1 VNTNCLDII
10 RTAIEGLSDEQV
22 HLIIESVVGG
32 FVGGMIDDIHARK
45 DDIVAEVVT
54 NIVGHIAAAAQQA
67 QLRDVAVTAAKIGA
81 PSSNIDAAL
90 ADLQGAHVG
99 QSKAASSTAQDAV
112 RHTCEACGREGTRR
126 YTKTETGWRCAPSS
140 AKKCARQ
147 AAHRPVAIVD
157 PRFTHRGSRDLAGTG
172 GIQAGV
178 TSTVPAAATVAVRAR
193 GAFGA
198 PGAEQRSKE
207 TTVAAKRSQ
216 DAGAVATARC
226 QDCHRG
232 WTLTGTDLRR
242 AVEAHELEKG
252 HIVDVFDDVE
262 GGAA

>member
-1 VNTNCLDII
+1 MNTNCLNII
-10 RTAIEGLSDEQV
+10 RAAIEGMSDDQV
-22 HLIIESVVGG
+22 HLIIDSVVGG

-45 DDIVAEVVT
+45 DDIVAEVVA

-90 ADLQGAHVG
+90 ADLQGAHVNQG
-99 QSKAASSTAQDAV
+99 RTASSTAQDAV

-147 AAHRPVAIVD
+147 AAHRPVAIAD
-157 PRFTHRGSRDLAGTG
+157 PRFTHRGSRDLAGAG
-172 GIQAGV
+172 VIQAGV
-178 TSTVPAAATVAVRAR
+178 TSTVPAAATVAVRAL
-193 GAFGA
+193 GDYGA
-198 PGAEQRSKE
+198 PGAE
-207 TTVAAKRSQ
+207 RSQ
-216 DAGAVATARC
+216 DADAVATARC
-226 QDCHRG
+226 QDCKRA
-232 WTLTGTDLRR
+232 WTLTGIDLQR

-252 HIVDVFDDVE
+252 HIVDVLDDVE